1 MFAEFFFLPLSI
13 SLLLRVAFLSAYFRA
28 ERTKLLSVRCNQ
40 SYTCGLFEICFLSQ
54 EFYNWY
60 AAAHCGY
67 VQCTYGYLLQTLS
80 CVLAYFFFTATPIN
94 SYVWYGYFFSACACC
109 PVFVV
114 TCLSACVRG
123 HVFVA
128 AVVASGLPSTDVKSN
143 MLSTLSKCGGLK
155 PRPSA
160 AEAGVITSTTS
171 PR

>member
-1 MFAEFFFLPLSI
+1 MVCLRYVPFLKNFI
-13 SLLLRVAFLSAYFRA
+13 TGMQLRIVDMYGVLMDTCCKLFLACWRIF
-28 ERTKLLSVRCNQ
+28 
-40 SYTCGLFEICFLSQ
+40 
-54 EFYNWY
+54 
-60 AAAHCGY
+60 
-67 VQCTYGYLLQTLS
+67 
-80 CVLAYFFFTATPIN
+80 FFFTATPIN
-94 SYVWYGYFFSACACC
+94 SYVWYYYFFSACACC

-128 AVVASGLPSTDVKSN
+128 AVVASALPSTDVKCN